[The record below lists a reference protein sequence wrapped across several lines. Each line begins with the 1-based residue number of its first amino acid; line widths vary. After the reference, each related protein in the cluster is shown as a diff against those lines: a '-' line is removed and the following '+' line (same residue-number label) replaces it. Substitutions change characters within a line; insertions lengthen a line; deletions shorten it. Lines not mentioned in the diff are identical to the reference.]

1 VIFAARVLNDVIDR
15 AVQAH
20 GALGLIDQ
28 TPLAACTPTPALPAL
43 RRSRQGH
50 WMVVSRRVRKALED
64 GVVWDFAEA
73 GVM

>member
-28 TPLAACTPTPALPAL
+28 TPLAACTPTPALAAL

-50 WMVVSRRVRKALED
+50 RMLMSHRVLKAFED
-64 GVVWDFAEA
+64 GAVWTSPRA
-73 GVM
+73 GVT

>member
-28 TPLAACTPTPALPAL
+28 TPLAAQV
-43 RRSRQGH
+43 RRRPLC
-50 WMVVSRRVRKALED
+50 RLYD
-64 GVVWDFAEA
+64 GLDKGTGWW
-73 GVM
+73 